1 MEKNRL
7 ILATALSFLVLIGWS
22 YFFAPKDQPKPAAP
36 VQQAESQVAPQGP
49 IQPSPL
55 PSLALVASKGQS
67 VTVDTPLYSAKLN
80 THGGLLESF
89 VLANYR
95 QGIQADAPKVELVAP
110 QSMLRA
116 PLGILWSGQPTW
128 AAPDWSFEGSSLS
141 LKGGESGTL
150 RFACDLAG
158 IRLVR
163 ELTFSAGSY
172 LVTETVRVQP
182 LAGQALAGRLG
193 FTLAATA
200 LSGKDDSYNLTRVEW
215 LTKGKLEE
223 EGDAKDLEAG
233 VFAGEEV
240 GWGGLS
246 SNYFLVAMAPA
257 DPGWAFKAKLEE
269 GIYRLAVERDGIAA
283 QAGGEAT
290 VSVAY
295 FLGPKDPKILAAV
308 GHGLEKSVNYGFFS
322 VIAEPL
328 LWLLEFF
335 HGLVANWGVAIILL
349 TVLIKIVFWPLSQKS
364 YVSMQQM
371 KKLQP
376 MMAKIREK
384 HGDDREKMNAELM
397 QLYKTYKVNPMGG
410 CLPML
415 LQIPVFFGLY
425 QALLLSTDLRHA
437 PFIAHLPFTDII
449 WLADLS
455 AKDPFYITPLV
466 MGATMFLQQKMSP
479 PPGDPMQAKIML
491 FMPVIFTALFLN
503 FPAGLVIYWLVNNV
517 LSIFQQWLLM
527 RKS

>member
-1 MEKNRL
+1 VEKNRL

-22 YFFAPKDQPKPAAP
+22 YFFAPKDAPKPQAPAQQAEAP
-36 VQQAESQVAPQGP
+36 VQAPA
-49 IQPSPL
+49 QPSPL

-67 VTVDTPLYSAKLN
+67 IAVETPLYSAKLN

-89 VLANYR
+89 VLKQYR
-95 QGIQADAPKVELVAP
+95 QGIEPGSPNVELITS

-116 PLGILWSGQPTW
+116 PLGLLWSGQPSW
-128 AAPDWSFEGSSLS
+128 AAPDWSFEGAPLALS
-141 LKGGESGTL
+141 GTESGVL
-150 RFACDLAG
+150 RFVCDLAG
-158 IRLVR
+158 VRLVR
-163 ELTFSAGSY
+163 ELTFSADSY
-172 LVTETVRVQP
+172 LISETVRVQP
-182 LAGQALAGRLG
+182 ASGQALVGKLG

-200 LSGKDDSYNLTRVEW
+200 LSGEKDSYNLTRVEW
-215 LTKGKLEE
+215 LTKGSLEE
-223 EGDAKDLEAG
+223 EQDAKDLEKG
-233 VFAGEEV
+233 VFAAEAL

-246 SNYFLVAMAPA
+246 SNYFLLAMAPGQE
-257 DPGWAFKAKLEE
+257 GWAFKAKLEE
-269 GIYRLAVERDGIAA
+269 GIYRMAVERDGVTAQPGEEAA
-283 QAGGEAT
+283 ISA
-290 VSVAY
+290 VY
-295 FLGPKDPKILAAV
+295 YLGPKDPKILTTA
-308 GHGLEKSVNYGFFS
+308 GHGLEKSVDYGMFS
-322 VIAEPL
+322 IIAEPL
-328 LWLLEFF
+328 LWLLDFF

-384 HGDDREKMNAELM
+384 HGNDREKMNAELM

-425 QALLLSTDLRHA
+425 QALLLSIELRHA
-437 PFIAHLPFTDII
+437 PFITHLPFTNII

-479 PPGDPMQAKIML
+479 PPGDPTQAKIML

-503 FPAGLVIYWLVNNV
+503 FPAGLVVYWLVNNV